1 MAFLVS
7 LPALLTALFQAF
19 KEFCTWKARE
29 SEINARKLVQTE
41 LERKQKENQDLE
53 KQINTLRAGSS
64 ADNEY
69 ADRLRQQSLANTS
82 YLKTLP
88 TWVLDPGPAQAS
100 ADDRGGIHTTGAGN
114 VGSNAQVSN
123 SGTAT
128 S

>member
-1 MAFLVS
+1 MAFLAS
-7 LPALLTALFQAF
+7 LSALLTALFQAF

-88 TWVLDPGPAQAS
+88 TWVLDPGPGQIG
-100 ADDRGGIHTTGAGN
+100 ADNGGGLHAPSAGN
-114 VGSNAQVSN
+114 LGSDAKISN
-123 SGTAT
+123 PGTAT